1 MKIIVADD
9 EILQLNKLER
19 SVGKVIPEAEISA
32 FSEPLKLMEWIDSG
46 ESRDADVAFLDIEMG
61 AVSGIKIA
69 KALQSVNPQI
79 NIVFVTGFSFSFLSI
94 SSPSSPGSI
103 MSSIISC
110 GSSLSPP
117 SAAKS
122 SFPSL
127 KPHASNPEVLRV

>member
-79 NIVFVTGFSFSFLSI
+79 NIVFVTGYQQ
-94 SSPSSPGSI
+94 
-103 MSSIISC
+103 
-110 GSSLSPP
+110 
-117 SAAKS
+117 KS
-122 SFPSL
+122 
-127 KPHASNPEVLRV
+127 KY